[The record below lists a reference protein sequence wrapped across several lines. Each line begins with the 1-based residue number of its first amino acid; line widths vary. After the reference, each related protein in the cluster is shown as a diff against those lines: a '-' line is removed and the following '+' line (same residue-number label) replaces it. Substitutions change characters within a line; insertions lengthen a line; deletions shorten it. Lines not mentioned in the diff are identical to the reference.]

1 MSRKTAREVAMMQT
15 YEKIFGCDDTYVD
28 VLEKSGIAEEP
39 TEADIDYAASIVD
52 GVHANLEI
60 INDQITAHSKGWSL
74 DRMSRVDLS
83 IMRNAVYEIL
93 FDEHMDDAV
102 SINEAVNL
110 AKIYSD
116 ESSPRFINGV
126 LGSIARDKRKEEDG
140 K

>member
-1 MSRKTAREVAMMQT
+1 
-15 YEKIFGCDDTYVD
+15 
-28 VLEKSGIAEEP
+28 
-39 TEADIDYAASIVD
+39 
-52 GVHANLEI
+52 
-60 INDQITAHSKGWSL
+60 
-74 DRMSRVDLS
+74 MSRVDLS

-93 FDEHMDDAV
+93 LDEHMDDAV

-116 ESSPRFINGV
+116 ERSPRFINGV

>member
-1 MSRKTAREVAMMQT
+1 MIRLPHILR
-15 YEKIFGCDDTYVD
+15 
-28 VLEKSGIAEEP
+28 
-39 TEADIDYAASIVD
+39 
-52 GVHANLEI
+52 
-60 INDQITAHSKGWSL
+60 GWSL

-116 ESSPRFINGV
+116 ERSPRFINGV